1 MRGTNMEEVSDG
13 KVHVRKT
20 AQKLLVAAWIIE
32 IIAAFI
38 GLFFAISR
46 LIPSLDGTAL
56 GSITGFQGALPFLA
70 VAIIE
75 LTKIPLAYACYEV
88 NNNKWKFVF
97 GFALLAVT
105 FVTFETFFMS
115 FESYQSQLTKQLRPT
130 LDRITTLEREI
141 NSAENAKISA
151 SEFIDGQDEASERH
165 QENISLINKQFNE
178 STLPLKDQIQAIKNK
193 ISQNTVGL
201 DDKLQ
206 RLKND
211 LKKLDADFDTQR
223 DTIDD
228 EFNSSFESAANSAV
242 KQEETD
248 RLELKKY
255 QSDLENLYNQ
265 ALIDKGQ
272 IKSDYQS
279 DLKEANFFE
288 KPRITNDHKNEI
300 KAYEKQYEE
309 RKDNLQ
315 RNIERLNDILAKTT
329 DIRGDAVLERDKKLQ
344 RLEDKYNKKHKEI
357 TNSIDEISEVIAVSR
372 TDALSVSDKSLIE
385 DLGENIRTESV
396 KRDTLIATEISSFQ
410 EQNSKFISQNQ
421 IITLSS
427 QAIATAEKEL
437 GVECSSLNDQVNDNP
452 VYRLAKQV
460 IGLKDV
466 CDLSERQLSI
476 IKAVWFGSLALIVA
490 VLGPILA
497 FASFVV
503 RENKPRVIIK
513 EVPVEK
519 IVEVET
525 IKEVPVEK
533 IVEVEVIK
541 EITID
546 RQVPV
551 EVIKEV
557 PVDKVVFKE
566 VPVEVIRKEVV
577 HIPVYT
583 DDKTL
588 LGKVLSEKDKK

>member
-1 MRGTNMEEVSDG
+1 MEEVSDG
-13 KVHVRKT
+13 KVDVRKT

-115 FESYQSQLTKQLRPT
+115 FEGYQSQLTKQLRPT

-141 NSAENAKISA
+141 ASAENAKISA
-151 SEFIDGQDEASERH
+151 SEFIDGQDEASARH

-178 STLPLKDQIQAIKNK
+178 STLPLKNQIQAIKNK

-201 DDKLQ
+201 EDKLQ

-228 EFNSSFESAANSAV
+228 EFNNSFESAANSAV

-255 QSDLENLYNQ
+255 RSDLENLYNQ
-265 ALIDKGQ
+265 APIDKAQ
-272 IKSDYQS
+272 IKSDYKRE
-279 DLKEANFFE
+279 LEAAFFLE
-288 KPRITNDHKNEI
+288 RPRITNDHKNEI

-315 RNIERLNDILAKTT
+315 RSIERLNDNLAKTT
-329 DIRGDAVLERDKKLQ
+329 DIRGDAELERKKKLE
-344 RLEDKYNKKHKEI
+344 RLEDKHKQKRKEI
-357 TNSIDEISEVIAVSR
+357 TDDIDKISESIAVSK
-372 TDALSVSDKSLIE
+372 TDALSVSDKSSIE
-385 DLGENIRTESV
+385 DLEKSIRTESE
-396 KRDTLIATEISSFQ
+396 KRVALIANENTNFQ
-410 EQNSKFISQNQ
+410 EQNLKFIAQNK

-437 GVECSSLNDQVNDNP
+437 GVAMLE
-452 VYRLAKQV
+452 
-460 IGLKDV
+460 
-466 CDLSERQLSI
+466 
-476 IKAVWFGSLALIVA
+476 
-490 VLGPILA
+490 
-497 FASFVV
+497 
-503 RENKPRVIIK
+503 
-513 EVPVEK
+513 
-519 IVEVET
+519 
-525 IKEVPVEK
+525 
-533 IVEVEVIK
+533 
-541 EITID
+541 
-546 RQVPV
+546 
-551 EVIKEV
+551 
-557 PVDKVVFKE
+557 FK
-566 VPVEVIRKEVV
+566 
-577 HIPVYT
+577 
-583 DDKTL
+583 
-588 LGKVLSEKDKK
+588 